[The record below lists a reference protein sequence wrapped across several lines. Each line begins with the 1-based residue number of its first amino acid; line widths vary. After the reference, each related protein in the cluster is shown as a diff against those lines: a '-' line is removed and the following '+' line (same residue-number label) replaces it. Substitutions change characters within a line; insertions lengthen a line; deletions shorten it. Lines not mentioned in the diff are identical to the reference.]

1 LRGTSHGIV
10 KSHEKQ
16 NSKIRMG
23 WLRQSSIEKGVI
35 METITGAELAAQA
48 LIDRKIE
55 HIFSLSGGHI
65 TPIYQY
71 LEGSDVKIYD
81 TRHEQSAV
89 FMAEAWGKMT
99 RKAGVAMVTAGP
111 GFTNALTG
119 VASAHFSNTPLVLIA
134 GCVGL
139 DNKEKLDLQDMPQE
153 AVIKPMVKKTLVC
166 QKAERVKE
174 YVDMAFRIAESGRP
188 GPVYLEFPIDVLNAV
203 VDKAAVRHTHTIV
216 TSHPSDPDKAKA
228 LMDMIKSTERPLV
241 IAGTGA
247 WQSHAEDELKIF
259 IEATGMPLFTSLSG
273 RGVLPDTHALCF
285 EGALAIRPGG
295 AFAAY
300 LETDLVI
307 VLGTRICLYY
317 MFGDVF
323 NPEAKIAQ
331 VDIAPEE
338 IGRNRSVDLPIVSDI
353 KGFLKD
359 CNALIEKQGAQNL
372 LKEQF
377 SPWIEKLNIA
387 HEQGKSFSQNDWAS
401 ENIPIHPL
409 RLAKEI
415 NQFMDKEDDIVV
427 ADGGDTTT
435 WLGMTRTM
443 KAPGTYL
450 DYGIFGSLAV
460 GLPYANAAKLLNPD
474 KRVLLMTGDGSI
486 GFNFMEFETAIR
498 KNLPIVVAI
507 SNDLGWGMIRHS
519 QEIRI
524 GHAIEDG
531 TYIGKVDYH
540 KMVEAI
546 GGKGYL
552 VEDPKDIRPALED
565 AFASGKVC
573 CINVMTDPTAVSP
586 ASMALANVGAY
597 KA

>member
-1 LRGTSHGIV
+1 
-10 KSHEKQ
+10 
-16 NSKIRMG
+16 
-23 WLRQSSIEKGVI
+23 
-35 METITGAELAAQA
+35 METITGAELAAKA
-48 LIDRKIE
+48 LADRKIDY
-55 HIFSLSGGHI
+55 IFSLSGGHI
-65 TPIYQY
+65 TPIYQH
-71 LEGSDVKIYD
+71 LEDTEVKIFD
-81 TRHEQSAV
+81 TRHEQSAL
-89 FMAEAWGKMT
+89 FMAEAYGKLT

-139 DNKEKLDLQDMPQE
+139 DNKERLDLQDMPQSS
-153 AVIKPMVKKTLVC
+153 VIQPMVKKALVC
-166 QKAERVKE
+166 MKAERVNE

-188 GPVYLEFPIDVLNAV
+188 GPVYLEFPIDVLNTP
-203 VDKAAVRHTHTIV
+203 VDKAAVRQTRTVV
-216 TSHPSDPDKAKA
+216 TSNPSDPGKAGA
-228 LMDMIKSTERPLV
+228 LMEMIKGAKNPVV

-247 WQSHAEDELKIF
+247 WQAHAEEELKTF
-259 IEATGMPLFTSLSG
+259 IETSGIPLFTNLSG
-273 RGVLPDTHALCF
+273 RGILSDEHPLCF

-295 AFAAY
+295 GFAAY

-307 VLGTRICLYY
+307 ILGSRICLYY
-317 MFGDVF
+317 LFGDIF

-331 VDIAPEE
+331 VDIQPDE
-338 IGRNRSVDLPIVSDI
+338 IGRNRTVDLPVVSDV
-353 KGFLKD
+353 KGFLSN
-359 CNALIEKQGAQNL
+359 CNALLAENDQGF
-372 LKEQF
+372 KEQF
-377 SPWIEKLNIA
+377 SPWIEKLNKA
-387 HEQGKSFSQNDWAS
+387 HEEGKSLSKNDWES
-401 ENIPIHPL
+401 DNIPVHPM
-409 RLAKEI
+409 RLAQEI
-415 NQFMDKEDDIVV
+415 NQFMNREDDIVV

-435 WLGMTRTM
+435 WLGMTRTL
-443 KAPGTYL
+443 KTGGTYL

-474 KRVLLMTGDGSI
+474 KRVCLMTGDGSV

-498 KNLPIVVAI
+498 KNQPIVVVI

-524 GHAIEDG
+524 GHAIEGG
-531 TYIGKVDYH
+531 TFIGKVDYH

-573 CINVMTDPTAVSP
+573 CINVMTDPTTVSP

>member
-1 LRGTSHGIV
+1 
-10 KSHEKQ
+10 
-16 NSKIRMG
+16 
-23 WLRQSSIEKGVI
+23 

-48 LIDRKIE
+48 LIDRQIQY
-55 HIFSLSGGHI
+55 IFSLSGGHI
-65 TPIYQY
+65 TPLYQY
-71 LEGSDVKIYD
+71 LEGSDVKIFD

-153 AVIKPMVKKTLVC
+153 DVIKPMVKKALVC
-166 QKAERVKE
+166 QKPERVVE

-188 GPVYLEFPIDVLNAV
+188 GPVYLEFPIDVLNAE
-203 VDKAAVRHTHTIV
+203 VDKAGVRHTHTIV
-216 TSHPSDPDKAKA
+216 SSHPSDPDKAKA
-228 LMDMIKSTERPLV
+228 MMEMIQAAERPVV

-247 WQSHAEDELKIF
+247 WQSHAEEEIQAF
-259 IEATGMPLFTSLSG
+259 IEATGIPLFTSLSG
-273 RGVLPDTHALCF
+273 RGILSDDHPLCF

-295 AFAAY
+295 GFAAY
-300 LETDLVI
+300 IETDLVI
-307 VLGTRICLYY
+307 ILGTRISLYY

-331 VDIAPEE
+331 VDIAAEE
-338 IGRNRSVDLPIVSDI
+338 MGRNRSVDLPIVSDI
-353 KGFLKD
+353 KGFLRD
-359 CNALIEKQGAQNL
+359 CNAWIEKQGDTNL
-372 LKEQF
+372 LKQRF
-377 SPWIEKLNIA
+377 LPWIEKMNIA
-387 HEQGKSFSQNDWAS
+387 HEQGKSFSQNDWDS
-401 ENIPIHPL
+401 ENIPIHPM

-415 NQFMDKEDDIVV
+415 NEFMDREDDVVV

-443 KAPGTYL
+443 IVPGRYL

-474 KRVLLMTGDGSI
+474 KRVILMTGDGSV

-498 KNLPIVVAI
+498 RNLSIVVVI
-507 SNDLGWGMIRHS
+507 SNDLGMGMIRHS

-524 GHAIEDG
+524 GHAIKDG
-531 TYIGKVDYH
+531 TYIGRVDYH

-546 GGKGYL
+546 GGKGYF
-552 VEDPKDIRPALED
+552 VEDPRDIRPALED

-573 CINVMTDPTAVSP
+573 CINVMTDPTTVSP